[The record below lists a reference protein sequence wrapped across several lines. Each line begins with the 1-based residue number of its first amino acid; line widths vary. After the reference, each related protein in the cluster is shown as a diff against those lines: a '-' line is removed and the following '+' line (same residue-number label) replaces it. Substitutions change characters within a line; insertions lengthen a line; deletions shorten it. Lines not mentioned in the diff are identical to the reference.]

1 MILFAY
7 HLFETVERIPKNRCA
22 PERCLVKLKLFV
34 VLVALV
40 ALAVTSC
47 PAQEITVAAAADLQF
62 AFQDVATRFQK
73 DTGHNVKTIFGSSG
87 NFFAQIQN
95 GAPFDLFFSADIGYP
110 QKLEA
115 AGQSEPGT
123 LYEYAT
129 GKIVLMAPKGSAL
142 DLKRGLPVLLDPQVK
157 KVAIANPEHAPYG
170 RAAVAAL
177 QHEKLYD
184 QLSPKFVMGENISQT
199 ASFVVSGNADAG
211 IVALSLALAPS
222 MQEKATYV
230 SIPEDEYP
238 AIRQAAVI
246 LKSSQ
251 QKEVAKQFLAYL
263 KKPEIISLLEKY
275 GFTVPKS

>member
-1 MILFAY
+1 M
-7 HLFETVERIPKNRCA
+7 TR
-22 PERCLVKLKLFV
+22 KLLLRALLTFLLTS
-34 VLVALV
+34 VLC
-40 ALAVTSC
+40 SG
-47 PAQEITVAAAADLQF
+47 QEITVAAAADLQF

-115 AGQSEPGT
+115 AGQAEPGT

-129 GKIVLMAPKGSAL
+129 GKIVLMAPKGSPL

-184 QLSPKFVMGENISQT
+184 QLSAKFVMGENISQT
-199 ASFVVSGNADAG
+199 ATFVVSGSADAG

-222 MQEKATYV
+222 LQEKASFV
-230 SIPEDEYP
+230 PIPDDDYP
-238 AIRQAAVI
+238 PIRQAAVI

-251 QKEVAKQFLAYL
+251 QKEIARQFLAYL
-263 KKPEIISLLEKY
+263 KKPEIVSLLEKY
-275 GFTVPKS
+275 GFAVPKQ

>member
-1 MILFAY
+1 M
-7 HLFETVERIPKNRCA
+7 T
-22 PERCLVKLKLFV
+22 LKLV
-34 VLVALV
+34 VRTL
-40 ALAVTSC
+40 LAYLLASVLC
-47 PAQEITVAAAADLQF
+47 QAQEITLAAAADLQF
-62 AFQDVATRFQK
+62 AFQDIAARFQK

-95 GAPFDLFFSADIGYP
+95 GAPFDMFFSADIGYP

-115 AGQSEPGT
+115 SGLTEPGT

-129 GKIVLMAPKGSAL
+129 GKIVLFAPKGSPL
-142 DLKRGLPVLLDPQVK
+142 DLKRGLPVLLDPEVK
-157 KVAIANPEHAPYG
+157 KLAIANPEHAPYG

-184 QLSPKFVMGENISQT
+184 QLTSKFVMGENISQT
-199 ASFVVSGNADAG
+199 ASFVVSGAADAG

-222 MQEKATYV
+222 MQEKAIYV

-238 AIRQAAVI
+238 PIRQAAVI

-251 QKEVAKQFLAYL
+251 QKEISRQFMAFL
-263 KKPEIISLLEKY
+263 KKPETVSLLEKY
-275 GFTVPKS
+275 GFAVPKGQQ

>member
-1 MILFAY
+1 M
-7 HLFETVERIPKNRCA
+7 T
-22 PERCLVKLKLFV
+22 LKLV
-34 VLVALV
+34 VRTL
-40 ALAVTSC
+40 LAYLLASVLC
-47 PAQEITVAAAADLQF
+47 QAQEITLAAAADLQF
-62 AFQDVATRFQK
+62 AFQDIAARFQK

-95 GAPFDLFFSADIGYP
+95 GAPFDMFFSADIGYP

-115 AGQSEPGT
+115 SGLTEPGT

-129 GKIVLMAPKGSAL
+129 GKIVLFAPKGSPL
-142 DLKRGLPVLLDPQVK
+142 DLKRGLPVLLDPKVK
-157 KVAIANPEHAPYG
+157 KLAIANPEHAPYG

-184 QLSPKFVMGENISQT
+184 QLTSKFVMGENISQT
-199 ASFVVSGNADAG
+199 PTFVVSGAADAG

-222 MQEKATYV
+222 MQEKAIYV

-238 AIRQAAVI
+238 PIRQAAVI

-251 QKEVAKQFLAYL
+251 QKEISRQFMAFL
-263 KKPEIISLLEKY
+263 KKPETVSLLEKY
-275 GFTVPKS
+275 GFAVPKGQH

>member
-1 MILFAY
+1 MNPKLFARP
-7 HLFETVERIPKNRCA
+7 L
-22 PERCLVKLKLFV
+22 LVFLLAS
-34 VLVALV
+34 VL
-40 ALAVTSC
+40 C
-47 PAQEITVAAAADLQF
+47 PAQEITVAGASDLQF
-62 AFQDVATRFQK
+62 AFQEIAARFQK
-73 DTGHNVKTIFGSSG
+73 DTGHNVRAIFGSSG

-95 GAPFDLFFSADIGYP
+95 GAPFDVFFSADIGYP

-115 AGQSEPGT
+115 AGQAEPGT

-129 GKIVLMAPKGSAL
+129 GKIVLMVPKDSTL

-184 QLSPKFVMGENISQT
+184 QLSAKFVMGENISQT
-199 ASFVVSGNADAG
+199 ASFVVSGSAEAG

-222 MQEKATYV
+222 MQEKVSYV
-230 SIPEDEYP
+230 SIPGDEYP
-238 AIRQAAVI
+238 PIRQAAVI

-251 QKEVAKQFLAYL
+251 QKAIASQFMAFL
-263 KKPEIISLLEKY
+263 KKPETVSLLEKY
-275 GFTVPKS
+275 GFNVPKQ